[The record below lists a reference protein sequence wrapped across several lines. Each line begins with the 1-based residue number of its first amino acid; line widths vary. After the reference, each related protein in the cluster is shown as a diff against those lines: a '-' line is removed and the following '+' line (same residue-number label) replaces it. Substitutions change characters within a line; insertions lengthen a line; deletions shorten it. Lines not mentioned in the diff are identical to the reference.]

1 MTDHNTQPVLSV
13 KNLGVSFRQPDGSW
27 RAVTHGVSLTIEPG
41 RSLAL
46 VGESGCG
53 KSVTALAILRLLPG
67 SARIDNGRVML
78 DSADGTVDL
87 RELPPAGMRRVRGRD
102 VAIIFQEPRSSLN
115 PVMRIGEQV
124 IEAVRLHRSC
134 SRSEAKRAAMDL
146 LADAEIPSDRFAA
159 YPHELSGGLCQ
170 RVMIAMAL
178 AQRPRLLIADEP
190 TTALDVTTQARILSL
205 LDNLRT
211 RHGMALLLITHDL
224 GIVAQHADEASVM
237 YAGRIVEHA
246 PTPELFAN
254 PLHPYTRGLLA
265 CLPRLDRRVDRLD
278 TVDRVLADPASVAPL
293 PPPPPRSGEIPWW
306 PTATGEPNLVEIGPN
321 HRIAVRQTHPART

>member
-1 MTDHNTQPVLSV
+1 MTNQSTQPVLNA
-13 KNLGVSFRQPDGSW
+13 KDLGVSFRRPDGSW
-27 RAVTHGVSLTIEPG
+27 RPVTHGVTLAIEPG

-53 KSVTALAILRLLPG
+53 KSVTALAILRLLPS
-67 SARIDNGRVML
+67 SARIDNGTVML
-78 DSADGTVDL
+78 DSAHGTVDL
-87 RELPPAGMRRVRGRD
+87 RQLPPTRMRRIRGRD

-124 IEAVRLHRSC
+124 VEAVRLHRTC
-134 SRSEAKRAAMDL
+134 SRSEAKRTALNL
-146 LADAEIPSDRFAA
+146 LADAEIPGDRFAA

-205 LDNLRT
+205 LDDLRS

-246 PTPELFAN
+246 TTPELFAH

-278 TVDRVLADPASVAPL
+278 TVDRVLTDPASFKPL
-293 PPPPPRSGEIPWW
+293 PSSGDIPWW
-306 PTATGEPNLVEIGPN
+306 PTATGEPRLIEIGPS
-321 HRIAVRQTHPART
+321 HRIAVRQVHPART